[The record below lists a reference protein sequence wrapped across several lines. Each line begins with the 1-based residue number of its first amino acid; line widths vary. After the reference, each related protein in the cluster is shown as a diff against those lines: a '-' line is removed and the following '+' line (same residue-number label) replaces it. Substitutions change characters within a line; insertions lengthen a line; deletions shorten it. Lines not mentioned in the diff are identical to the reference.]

1 VGRVNVASKKRQVKS
16 WIVNT
21 AGMVERL
28 VSISSLIY
36 DLEDVIIEKGYD
48 LWPPANIYNNI
59 YKIIDDILYQKSK
72 RQIVHYILQR
82 NTDPR

>member
-1 VGRVNVASKKRQVKS
+1 
-16 WIVNT
+16 
-21 AGMVERL
+21 MVERL

-36 DLEDVIIEKGYD
+36 DLEDIIIEKGYD

-59 YKIIDDILYQKSK
+59 FKIIDILYQKSK
-72 RQIVHYILQR
+72 RQIVQYILQR